1 MLNAM
6 SMISH
11 FNEISE
17 IQMVMLFL
25 HFSQDVQ
32 EANMFTKFS
41 SLVIENRLING
52 GTVIDGRLATYWDDV
67 RAILTND

>member
-1 MLNAM
+1 
-6 SMISH
+6 MISH